1 MDLASLIISIAAFL
15 VSIIAIIVTFC
26 QNKSITTLNLQSR
39 YFEKIFDKYL
49 IEKIPKARTYIQYI
63 NNRLVDADKLIDV
76 LDNVKSDS
84 LYFKY
89 NNNKFYESLKSNIDD
104 LGKFLSECS
113 NIDESDQDKQADNIK
128 EIGNKITN
136 IYQIINTY
144 STGSNYNSNRT
155 IIKK

>member
-1 MDLASLIISIAAFL
+1 MELTSLIISIAAFL
-15 VSIIAIIVTFC
+15 VSVISIIVTFR
-26 QNKSITTLNLQSR
+26 QNKAITTLNLQSR

-49 IEKIPKARTYIQYI
+49 IEEIPKARTYIRYS
-63 NNRLVDADKLIDV
+63 NNRLADADKLIDT

-89 NNNKFYESLKSNIDD
+89 NNNKFYESLKDNIDD

-128 EIGNKITN
+128 KIGNKITT

-144 STGSNYNSNRT
+144 STGSNCDLNRKST
-155 IIKK
+155 KN